1 MDAEPFA
8 GKVAIVTGGG
18 SGIGRAT
25 AIQLGA
31 GGATVIVADV
41 NEAGGQDTVTTIG
54 RDARFV
60 RTDVTD
66 SAQVDALVAACEGK
80 LDIAFNNAGTSG
92 NFANIAEADVAEW
105 QRVIDLNL
113 VSVFL
118 CMRAEIP
125 LMQAA
130 GGGVIVNTSS
140 GAGLM
145 GFAGLS
151 AYVASKHGV
160 IGLTKTAA
168 LEYARAGIR
177 INAVCPGTVR
187 TPMLE
192 GFTGGDEKTL
202 QAMGKM
208 MPIGRLATPEEIAQ
222 AVVWL
227 CSDQASYVTGMAMP
241 VDGGAAAAAGRG

>member
-1 MDAEPFA
+1 
-8 GKVAIVTGGG
+8 
-18 SGIGRAT
+18 
-25 AIQLGA
+25 
-31 GGATVIVADV
+31 
-41 NEAGGQDTVTTIG
+41 
-54 RDARFV
+54 
-60 RTDVTD
+60 
-66 SAQVDALVAACEGK
+66 
-80 LDIAFNNAGTSG
+80 
-92 NFANIAEADVAEW
+92 
-105 QRVIDLNL
+105 
-113 VSVFL
+113 
-118 CMRAEIP
+118 
-125 LMQAA
+125 MQAN

-168 LEYARAGIR
+168 LEYARANIR

-192 GFTGGDEKTL
+192 GFTGGDEATL

-208 MPIGRLATPEEIAQ
+208 MPIGRLATPEEIAA

-227 CSDQASYVTGMAMP
+227 CSEQRV
-241 VDGGAAAAAGRG
+241 VRDGHGDAGRRRRRRRLGSHLTDRQKPVTLPT

>member
-1 MDAEPFA
+1 MEAQAFV

-25 AIQLGA
+25 ALQLGEL
-31 GGATVIVADV
+31 GATVIVADV
-41 NEAGGQDTVTTIG
+41 NEAGGQEVAAAIG
-54 RDARFV
+54 GAGKFV

-66 SAQVDALVAACEGK
+66 AAQVDALVAACGGR

-92 NFANIAEADVAEW
+92 NFANIADADVGEW

-125 LMQAA
+125 LMQAG

-177 INAVCPGTVR
+177 VNAVCPGTVR

-227 CSDQASYVTGMAMP
+227 CSEQASYVTGMAMP
-241 VDGGAAAAAGRG
+241 VDGGASAAAGR

>member
-1 MDAEPFA
+1 M
-8 GKVAIVTGGG
+8 
-18 SGIGRAT
+18 S
-25 AIQLGA
+25 
-31 GGATVIVADV
+31 
-41 NEAGGQDTVTTIG
+41 
-54 RDARFV
+54 
-60 RTDVTD
+60 
-66 SAQVDALVAACEGK
+66 
-80 LDIAFNNAGTSG
+80 TSG
-92 NFANIAEADVAEW
+92 A
-105 QRVIDLNL
+105 RVVDLNL
-113 VSVFL
+113 VGVYL

-125 LMQAA
+125 LMQAG

-151 AYVASKHGV
+151 AYVASKHAV

-192 GFTGGDEKTL
+192 GFVGGDEAAL

-208 MPIGRLATPEEIAQ
+208 MPIGRLATAEEIAQ

-227 CSDQASYVTGMAMP
+227 CSEQSRLRDGRRHARRRRRRRRFGSDLTDRQKPVTL
-241 VDGGAAAAAGRG
+241 RER